1 MDPLTIATGVTSI
14 AKLCSKLFTLVRDMN
29 LVDERVNVLVV
40 EIESLK
46 AILVAISNVFND
58 PVQSNSALSSPIAVQ
73 HWQNIQKMLGNCEDT
88 LKEFERM
95 VEKVNISEFGVLL

>member
-14 AKLCSKLFTLVRDMN
+14 AKLCSKLFTFVRDMN
-29 LVDERVNVLVV
+29 LVDERVNVLV

-58 PVQSNSALSSPIAVQ
+58 PVQSSSALSSPIAVQ